1 MDLTHLSPIEQAAL
15 VALVRL
21 GSRGD
26 GRITKMEELM
36 LATLEARF
44 GADAYRQASAIVD
57 DRITDETSLR
67 ALLIEVTSQEAR
79 ELIYGTALQMMSM
92 EMVDDS
98 EDTILTI
105 ASDVWDLHPR
115 FEGFPE
121 EEEEGEGEG
130 GSGKAGG

>member
-57 DRITDETSLR
+57 DRITDETSLS
-67 ALLIEVTSQEAR
+67 ALLIEVTSQ
-79 ELIYGTALQMMSM
+79 
-92 EMVDDS
+92 
-98 EDTILTI
+98 
-105 ASDVWDLHPR
+105 
-115 FEGFPE
+115 
-121 EEEEGEGEG
+121 
-130 GSGKAGG
+130 